1 MATWLRYILWIVL
14 AFGAHAAAAQED
26 LATPSQKTKEA
37 VDKLLRAPSAVSK
50 GLQSLGNTAK
60 AHLRDAVTA
69 TKSTKA
75 DSERAA
81 PAGERPDQPPASG
94 IATLGRRDPFRPY
107 TLTGRSI
114 GRPRQNLSPLERY
127 DLGQLKLVGV
137 VWHVKEPN
145 AVIEDSVGLGYI
157 IKVGTPIGTNEG
169 RVKAIKP
176 SEVIVEEAYVDLF
189 GAKKKRDVSMKLSV
203 EKTE

>member
-1 MATWLRYILWIVL
+1 MVTWLRYILWVVL
-14 AFGAHAAAAQED
+14 ALGANAAVAQEEFP
-26 LATPSQKTKEA
+26 TPSQKTKEA
-37 VDKLLRAPSAVSK
+37 VDKLRRAPVAVGKS
-50 GLQSLGNTAK
+50 LQSLGDTAK
-60 AHLRDAVTA
+60 AHIRNAVAVTQ
-69 TKSTKA
+69 STKA
-75 DSERAA
+75 NSESSA
-81 PAGERPDQPPASG
+81 PAEEKPDQRSALG
-94 IATLGRRDPFRPY
+94 ISTLGRRDPFRPY
-107 TLTGRSI
+107 TLTERST

-145 AVIEDSVGLGYI
+145 AMIEDSVGLGYI

-169 RVKAIKP
+169 KVKAIKP
-176 SEVIVEEAYVDLF
+176 NEVIVEEAYVDLF